1 MFKIKEYRDKKT
13 LYMSNLEDFYKVK
26 SFLEKSNTNFY
37 TFTPKSN
44 KTKSLLIKGLD
55 ITISCEEILEEL
67 KTYEDED
74 LKFTKVSLFKTKRSS
89 SQGYQLPIFM
99 VQISSDSNVNK
110 AKNIRAILYRC
121 IKWEQI
127 KKPEIPQCRNCQ
139 GFFHSAANCY
149 LPSKCVKCKE
159 THTKGQCTIMESS
172 EENKEKLYCVVC
184 QKYGHPASYKGCQKY
199 KELQEKLR
207 QRKKIFNQNKTI
219 NNNSFINPNVSFSS
233 ILKNPPNQ
241 DINNNF
247 YQSNDTTNKFL
258 VELKDI
264 VSNMSKQIIEMQNQI
279 NIQAS
284 KINSIF
290 SMVGI

>member
-1 MFKIKEYRDKKT
+1 MYNNGVVRRKQKKT
-13 LYMSNLEDFYKVK
+13 LLCSM
-26 SFLEKSNTNFY
+26 
-37 TFTPKSN
+37 PK
-44 KTKSLLIKGLD
+44 
-55 ITISCEEILEEL
+55 
-67 KTYEDED
+67 
-74 LKFTKVSLFKTKRSS
+74 
-89 SQGYQLPIFM
+89 
-99 VQISSDSNVNK
+99 
-110 AKNIRAILYRC
+110 
-121 IKWEQI
+121 
-127 KKPEIPQCRNCQ
+127 
-139 GFFHSAANCY
+139 
-149 LPSKCVKCKE
+149 
-159 THTKGQCTIMESS
+159 
-172 EENKEKLYCVVC
+172 
-184 QKYGHPASYKGCQKY
+184 YKGCQKY